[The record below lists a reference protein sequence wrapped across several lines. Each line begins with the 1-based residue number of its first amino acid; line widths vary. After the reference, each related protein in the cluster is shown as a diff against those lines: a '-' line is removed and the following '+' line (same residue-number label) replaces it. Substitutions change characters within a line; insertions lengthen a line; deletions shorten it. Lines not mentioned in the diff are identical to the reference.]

1 MTDERRGSP
10 RIPASLAG
18 EIETPEGKSSIAISR
33 DVSSG
38 GLMIFARKRLEAG
51 TPLKMTVVYN
61 GEQLKLTG
69 NVLRCE
75 ELEMGSSTIWRTR
88 VAVGVDPND
97 EVIARLYAAIAAA
110 PTDADTVD
118 GD

>member
-1 MTDERRGSP
+1 
-10 RIPASLAG
+10 
-18 EIETPEGKSSIAISR
+18 
-33 DVSSG
+33 
-38 GLMIFARKRLEAG
+38 MIFARKRLEPG

-61 GEQLKLTG
+61 GEQLKLDG

-75 ELEMGSSTIWRTR
+75 ELEMGTSTLWRTR

-97 EVIARLYAAIAAA
+97 EIITRLYAAIAAA
-110 PTDADTVD
+110 PVDADTVD